1 MQQSRRFR
9 QKAPDRQRRRGLG
22 WGLLCAVLLYATM
35 GVGASALD
43 FKCVEPSRYKN
54 LLQVFEDNPAL
65 LSSYFGL
72 SHSQVP
78 DMNACRALVV
88 SGTIRDG
95 DGAALL
101 DNIIRN
107 KGWLDVLYLS
117 FDGVHLQEEIKLAH
131 IIRGF
136 WLKTRVLL
144 AAPFRYNPDFAT
156 LWGTPA
162 ASDSR
167 PSATPGSELSPL
179 NHGLEA
185 FAKRGDLGL
194 PNIGARSACLESCVG
209 AWIAGVH
216 RQALPAP
223 AIAVAAPAAAAAP
236 EIVTAWPRSALAASL
251 DGGKMAPPNDS
262 SGNSPII
269 VGSAPVLPPAVDRL
283 IRDKCAAEVIA
294 GQALEDR
301 VAGAMD
307 DLARGDFGGVRRV
320 PTDLLQQ
327 FDSLRMAGVRLQRC
341 VARAFES
348 ERLAS
353 FRRLCGPT
361 CDAAKLLA
369 TFDQIAREFVESH
382 LSLPNMLGP
391 SRSDNIGREWHEE
404 ESVGPGTWVR
414 RQTTNIFDA
423 TWTPSDGPRITAT
436 LEIGRVASRVAM
448 VRSQADGR
456 CVYQGIIAADDKTAR
471 GTYTCSW
478 AFGIYAWNA
487 TISE

>member
-1 MQQSRRFR
+1 MRQSGRCR
-9 QKAPDRQRRRGLG
+9 QEARDTRRRRGLG
-22 WGLLCAVLLYATM
+22 WGLLCAAALYAMM
-35 GVGASALD
+35 GAGASALD

-65 LSSYFGL
+65 LSSYFGH
-72 SHSQVP
+72 SHTQQP

-95 DGAALL
+95 DAAALL

-131 IIRGF
+131 IIRAF
-136 WLKTRVLL
+136 SLKTRVLL
-144 AAPFRYNPDFAT
+144 AAPFRYRPDFAT
-156 LWGTPA
+156 LWGAPA

-167 PSATPGSELSPL
+167 PSATTGSELSPL

-194 PNIGARSACLESCVG
+194 PNMGARNACLESCVG

-216 RQALPAP
+216 RQALPVP
-223 AIAVAAPAAAAAP
+223 AVAVPPPAAAAAP

-251 DGGKMAPPNDS
+251 DSGKMAPPNDPS
-262 SGNSPII
+262 WNRPVA
-269 VGSAPVLPPAVDRL
+269 VGAASVLPPVADRL
-283 IRDKCAAEVIA
+283 IRDKCAAEFIA

-301 VAGAMD
+301 VAGALD

-320 PTDLLQQ
+320 PADLLQQ

-341 VARAFES
+341 VARAFEG

-353 FRRLCGPT
+353 FRRLCSQS

-369 TFDQIAREFVESH
+369 NFDQMAREFVENR
-382 LSLPNMLGP
+382 LSLSNMLGP
-391 SRSDNIGREWHEE
+391 SQSDRLGREWREE
-404 ESVGPGTWVR
+404 ESAGLGTWTR
-414 RQTTNIFDA
+414 RETSNVFDA
-423 TWTPSDGPRITAT
+423 TWTPLGGPEATAT
-436 LEIGRVASRVAM
+436 LEIGRVADRIAI
-448 VRSQADGR
+448 VRSQAEGR
-456 CVYQGIIAADDKTAR
+456 CLYQGTVAADDKSAR

-478 AFGIYAWNA
+478 ASGTYAWNA

>member
-1 MQQSRRFR
+1 MRQSRRFR
-9 QKAPDRQRRRGLG
+9 RKALDPQRRRSLG
-22 WGLLCAVLLYATM
+22 RGLLSAILLYATM

-72 SHSQVP
+72 SHTQQP

-95 DGAALL
+95 DAAALL

-144 AAPFRYNPDFAT
+144 AAPFRYRPDFAT
-156 LWGTPA
+156 SWGAPA
-162 ASDSR
+162 ASDGR
-167 PSATPGSELSPL
+167 PSATAGSELSPL

-194 PNIGARSACLESCVG
+194 PNMGARNACLESCAG

-216 RQALPAP
+216 RQALPVP
-223 AIAVAAPAAAAAP
+223 PIAVPAPAAAAAP

-251 DGGKMAPPNDS
+251 DGGKIAPANDPS
-262 SGNSPII
+262 WNRPI
-269 VGSAPVLPPAVDRL
+269 VAGAAPVLPPAADRL
-283 IRDKCAAEVIA
+283 LRDKCAAELIA

-301 VAGAMD
+301 VAAALD

-353 FRRLCGPT
+353 FRRLCHPS
-361 CDAAKLLA
+361 CDNVKLLA
-369 TFDQIAREFVESH
+369 TFDQTAREFVENRFS
-382 LSLPNMLGP
+382 LSNILGAGQ
-391 SRSDNIGREWHEE
+391 SDKVGREWREE
-404 ESVGPGTWVR
+404 EAAGPGTWIR
-414 RQTTNIFDA
+414 RETSNVFDA
-423 TWTPSDGPRITAT
+423 TWTLPSGPPTTAT
-436 LEIGRVASRVAM
+436 IEIGRVADRIAM
-448 VRSQADGR
+448 VRSQAEGR
-456 CVYQGIIAADDKTAR
+456 CLYQGIVAADDKSAR

-478 AFGIYAWNA
+478 AAGTYAWNA
-487 TISE
+487 TIGE

>member
-1 MQQSRRFR
+1 MWKSGKFR
-9 QKAPDRQRRRGLG
+9 QKAPDRQRRPGLGRGL
-22 WGLLCAVLLYATM
+22 LSAVVLYAMM

-54 LLQVFEDNPAL
+54 LLQIFEDNPAM

-72 SHSQVP
+72 SHAHQP
-78 DMNACRALVV
+78 EMNACRALVV

-144 AAPFRYNPDFAT
+144 AGPFRYSPDFAR
-156 LWGTPA
+156 LWGLRA
-162 ASDSR
+162 VSDSR
-167 PSATPGSELSPL
+167 PSAAATSELSPL
-179 NHGLEA
+179 NRGLEA

-194 PNIGARSACLESCVG
+194 PNMGARNVCLESCAG

-216 RQALPAP
+216 RQVLPLP
-223 AIAVAAPAAAAAP
+223 AIAVPSPAAAAIP

-251 DGGKMAPPNDS
+251 DGGKIAPPNDPS
-262 SGNSPII
+262 WNRLVIAGAAS
-269 VGSAPVLPPAVDRL
+269 VLPPAADRL
-283 IRDKCAAEVIA
+283 IRDKCTAELIA
-294 GQALEDR
+294 GQAIEDR

-320 PTDLLQQ
+320 PADLLEQV
-327 FDSLRMAGVRLQRC
+327 DSLRMAGLRLQRC

-353 FRRLCGPT
+353 FRRLCGPS
-361 CDAAKLLA
+361 CDNATLLA
-369 TFDQIAREFVESH
+369 TFDQMAKEFIESR
-382 LSLPNMLGP
+382 LSLSNILGP
-391 SRSDNIGREWHEE
+391 GQSDKIGREWREE
-404 ESVGPGTWVR
+404 EAGGPGTWIR
-414 RQTTNIFDA
+414 RETSNVFDA
-423 TWTPSDGPRITAT
+423 TWTPSSGPPTTAT
-436 LEIGRVASRVAM
+436 IEIGRVEDRIAM
-448 VRSQADGR
+448 VRSQAEGR
-456 CVYQGIIAADDKTAR
+456 CLYRGIIAADDKSAR

-478 AFGIYAWNA
+478 APGTYAWNG